1 MLKLNKIYLV
11 KILIGL
17 FLFLPAKAEFD
28 IKTDTA
34 ILQDYLSGK
43 ILFEKEPDK
52 HIYPASMTKIMT
64 TLLVFELIK
73 NEGLSLGTSSGINIA
88 GAIKLGKEIGP
99 GKIIVTILCDR
110 SDRYQSKLF
119 NKELLNEKK

>member
-1 MLKLNKIYLV
+1 MLKLNKIYLA

-17 FLFLPAKAEFD
+17 FLFLPANAEFD
-28 IKTDTA
+28 IKTDTV

-64 TLLVFELIK
+64 TDNKIEKLQKVYIFLRF
-73 NEGLSLGTSSGINIA
+73 GASGVP
-88 GAIKLGKEIGP
+88 ESDSTR
-99 GKIIVTILCDR
+99 KISPRGGMDC
-110 SDRYQSKLF
+110 K
-119 NKELLNEKK
+119 